1 MSPRQPAYE
10 LVEVWTTAEATPQP
24 PHRRHDYNNWSVR
37 GEVMFVNF
45 GSQVFRSA
53 VFPILAHRAPS
64 RPCSAT
70 VWPLDASRLAIAG

>member
-45 GSQVFRSA
+45 GSQSITISGFPDFGAPGTFTTVFRNSLTLGRVA
-53 VFPILAHRAPS
+53 FSYR
-64 RPCSAT
+64 
-70 VWPLDASRLAIAG
+70 W